1 MLGFDFVL
9 GSVMID
15 FYFRGEWLSFSI
27 SGVFCLFVS
36 ALFFCLVFVPPP
48 SQLPLFNVIQS
59 FCQSLAKGSKS
70 HLLLSNLEKILMWKQ
85 IKAGN

>member
-15 FYFRGEWLSFSI
+15 FYLRGEWLSFSI

-36 ALFFCLVFVPPP
+36 ALFFCLVFVPP

-59 FCQSLAKGSKS
+59 FCQSLAKGNKS

>member
-27 SGVFCLFVS
+27 SGVVCLFVS
-36 ALFFCLVFVPPP
+36 ALFFCLVFVPP
-48 SQLPLFNVIQS
+48 LPAASV
-59 FCQSLAKGSKS
+59 
-70 HLLLSNLEKILMWKQ
+70 
-85 IKAGN
+85 